1 MEKRGW
7 IVIKGVIGSMG
18 FFVGSLILGHLREIA
33 LRVALSQA
41 ILGALVFFGGWLGIS
56 AVDSKLRSK

>member
-18 FFVGSLILGHLREIA
+18 FFVGPLILGHLREIE
-33 LRVALSQA
+33 LRVALSPA
-41 ILGALVFFGGWLGIS
+41 IL
-56 AVDSKLRSK
+56 